1 MAEATL
7 RITAVDQTQAAI
19 RSATN
24 GLRGLNDTA
33 KLLRGALTT
42 IGVGA
47 VGSFLANTAKQ
58 ALEFGDQINKAAT
71 RAGVATETLS
81 ELSYA
86 AKLSGVDMGA
96 LVKSLQFMQ
105 KGLVEAS
112 MGTGEAKRALDLLGI
127 TAKDVSGLSTQ
138 QQFEFFADKIAGI
151 ANPSQKAYVA
161 MRIFGEAGVQLLP
174 MLEEGSAG
182 LRRFAEE
189 AQRLGL
195 SFSKENLDRLTAQ
208 KDAIDKLSSAWQA
221 LAVTIVGSVAP
232 AFTNLFNALAGV
244 ETPLE
249 GQLKAAIFEV
259 ERLKATL
266 AGLPGDG
273 GQFGEQLRKQLQD
286 QVEIVRG
293 IVSQMDQEQAAAIT
307 PTQLVSAD
315 QIKRDENAL
324 RRFRKNVFEI
334 RDEIAR
340 SVDID
345 LVEAM
350 GVKELNKEFEKITFR
365 SLGITGKQ
373 EFDILE
379 NLASAAAQNIQT
391 SFANF
396 LFDPFS
402 NGLKGMLKGFVDT
415 IRRMIAEIAASMILT
430 KFFSWMSD
438 LGGFWGQVGT
448 AAKTALTGRAM
459 GGTVQSSKPY
469 IVGERGPELFVPGS
483 NGSIIPN
490 NKMGGVTVAPVY
502 NIDARGATADLQKAL
517 PGILAEN
524 NRRIFDELDRRYG
537 IGR

>member
-33 KLLRGALTT
+33 KLLKGALAT

-47 VGSFLANTAKQ
+47 VGSFFANTAKQ
-58 ALEFGDQINKAAT
+58 ALEFGDQINKAAI
-71 RAGVATETLS
+71 RAGVTTETLS

-86 AKLSGVDMGA
+86 AKLSGVEMGA

-151 ANPSQKAYVA
+151 ADPSQKAYVA

-232 AFTNLFNALAGV
+232 AFTSLFNALAGV
-244 ETPLE
+244 ETPLQ

-259 ERLKATL
+259 ERLKTTL
-266 AGLPGDG
+266 SELPGDG

-286 QVEIVRG
+286 QVEVVRG
-293 IVSQMDQEQAAAIT
+293 IVSQMDQQQAPIV
-307 PTQLVSAD
+307 PTQLIGTD

-324 RRFRKNVFEI
+324 KRFRKNVFEI

-350 GVKELNKEFEKITFR
+350 GVKELNKEFENITFQ

-373 EFDILE
+373 EFTVLE

-402 NGLKGMLKGFVDT
+402 NGLKGMLKGFIDT

-430 KFFSWMSD
+430 KFFGWMSG
-438 LGGFWGQVGT
+438 LGGFWGQVG
-448 AAKTALTGRAM
+448 AAATTALTGKAM

-483 NGSIIPN
+483 NGSIVPN
-490 NKMGGVTVAPVY
+490 DRMGGVTVAPVY

-517 PGILAEN
+517 PGILSEN